1 VSLLIQ
7 VMSMLS
13 RIQFALA
20 ACLFQAM
27 MALADTI
34 YVAPGVT
41 DTLSDESQA
50 YQIGVW
56 SFVIFVTAAIMAVYG
71 TASTDYSNDTLITV
85 DIEKTHDEEE

>member
-1 VSLLIQ
+1 
-7 VMSMLS
+7 MSMIS
-13 RIQFALA
+13 RIQLVIVAI
-20 ACLFQAM
+20 LFQAM
-27 MALADTI
+27 LTLADTI

-56 SFVIFVTAAIMAVYG
+56 SFVIFVTAAVMAVYG

-85 DIEKTHDEEE
+85 DVEKSHDEEE